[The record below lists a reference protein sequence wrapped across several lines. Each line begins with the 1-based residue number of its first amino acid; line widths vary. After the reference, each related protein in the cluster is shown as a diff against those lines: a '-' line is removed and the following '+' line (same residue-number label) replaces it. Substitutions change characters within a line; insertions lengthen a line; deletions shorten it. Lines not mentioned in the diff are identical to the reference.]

1 MVPDIHETRLT
12 ILLYSLAEGVVEM
25 SLEEMGGALRCFVRI
40 RFLRG
45 VVQSTEWSEF
55 PIGPQGIEI
64 ISD

>member
-45 VVQSTEWSEF
+45 CS
-55 PIGPQGIEI
+55 PI
-64 ISD
+64 D